1 MAARLQISPDGTRLV
16 VGDSSAAVRVFDA
29 KGGERL
35 SEEFNASFVV
45 HVAIS
50 PDSKQYVAASI
61 DGTAV
66 VRDMATGKVLF
77 PPSRTAATIYQLEYS
92 PDGKYISTAG
102 MDGVAKVWDAS
113 NGKELHTLQASS
125 TQVRGAHFNADGT
138 HLFTTG
144 MDGVIREYTSDL
156 KNWSSWQKHA

>member
-1 MAARLQISPDGTRLV
+1 MFAKWEEPMSAQLADFVIAKGNLIGGAIALSPDGTRLV

-29 KGGERL
+29 KSGERL
-35 SEEFNASFVV
+35 SEEYNASFVV

-77 PPSRTAATIYQLEYS
+77 PPLTQSATI
-92 PDGKYISTAG
+92 
-102 MDGVAKVWDAS
+102 
-113 NGKELHTLQASS
+113 
-125 TQVRGAHFNADGT
+125 
-138 HLFTTG
+138 
-144 MDGVIREYTSDL
+144 
-156 KNWSSWQKHA
+156 